1 MRTLLALACAAAL
14 TASLSGCIIV
24 AGPPGSD
31 YTVHTPFSG
40 KTVEGDGVATRD
52 VRSVAALTGLNVGGS
67 MIVEVRV
74 GAAPSLV
81 VEGDSNLVR
90 LVQTETRGSTLHIGT
105 EGRLRSTTPLKVIY
119 TTPRLTELRTGGS
132 GQVTVRDLRGD
143 PLEVRQGG
151 SGVTRLYGDV
161 AELEASVAGSGRI
174 EATELRAGS
183 ARMGVSGSGRL
194 SVGQVRGE
202 YARASV
208 SGSGRVEA
216 SGAVQRVDVRVSGSG
231 SVDLV
236 NLSSEQGEL
245 SSSGSGGISAT
256 VRQSVVAQASG
267 SGPIRVYG
275 QPAQRTVSGR
285 GVQVM

>member
-1 MRTLLALACAAAL
+1 MRTLLALACAA
-14 TASLSGCIIV
+14 TLSGCIIV

-40 KTVEGDGVATRD
+40 KTVEGDGVAARD
-52 VRSVAALTGLNVGGS
+52 VRSVAALTGLNVGGA
-67 MIVEVRV
+67 MVVEVRV

-105 EGRLRSTTPLKVIY
+105 DARMRSTMPLKVIY
-119 TTPRLTELRTGGS
+119 TTPRLTELRAGGS

-143 PLEVRQGG
+143 ALEVRQGG

-161 AELEASVAGSGRI
+161 ADLEASVAGSGRI
-174 EATELRAGS
+174 EANELRAGS
-183 ARMGVSGSGRL
+183 AHMGVSGSGRL
-194 SVGQVRGE
+194 SVGEVRGD

-216 SGAVQRVDVRVSGSG
+216 AGAVQRVNVSVSGSG
-231 SVDLV
+231 NVDLV
-236 NLSSEQGEL
+236 NLTSERGEL

-256 VRQSVVAQASG
+256 VRQSVVAQTSG

-275 QPAQRTVSGR
+275 QPAQRTISGR

>member
-1 MRTLLALACAAAL
+1 MRIPFALACAAAL
-14 TASLSGCIIV
+14 AASLSGCIIV

-31 YTVHTPFSG
+31 YAVHTPFSD
-40 KTVEGDGVATRD
+40 KTVDGDGVAARD
-52 VRSVAALTGLNVGGS
+52 VRSVAALTGLSVGGS

-90 LVQTETRGSTLHIGT
+90 LVQTEARGATLHIGS

-119 TTPRLTELRTGGS
+119 TTPHLTELRSGGS
-132 GQVTVRDLRGD
+132 GHVTVRDLKGE

-161 AELEASVAGSGRI
+161 AELEAQVSGSGKI
-174 EATELRAGS
+174 DAAELLAGS
-183 ARMGVSGSGRL
+183 ARLGVSGSGRL
-194 SVGQVRGE
+194 GVGQVRGE

-208 SGSGRVEA
+208 SGSGRIEA
-216 SGAVQRVDVRVSGSG
+216 SGAVQRLDVRVSGSG
-231 SVDLV
+231 SVDMV

-245 SSSGSGGISAT
+245 SSSGSGGISVT
-256 VRQSVVAQASG
+256 VKQSVVAQANG

-275 QPAQRTVSGR
+275 QPAQRNISGR
-285 GVQVM
+285 GVQVL

>member
-1 MRTLLALACAAAL
+1 MRTLLALACAATL
-14 TASLSGCIIV
+14 TGALSGCIII

-40 KTVEGDGVATRD
+40 KTVDGDGVATRD

-67 MIVEVRV
+67 MVVEVRV

-90 LVQTETRGSTLHIGT
+90 LVQTEARGSTLHIGT
-105 EGRLRSTTPLKVIY
+105 EARLRSTTPLKVIY
-119 TTPRLTELRTGGS
+119 TTPRLTEVRTGGS
-132 GQVTVRDLRGD
+132 GQITVRDLKGD

-151 SGVTRLYGDV
+151 SGVTRLQGDV
-161 AELEASVAGSGRI
+161 AELDASVAGSGRI

-194 SVGQVRGE
+194 NVGQVRGD

-216 SGAVQRVDVRVSGSG
+216 GGAVQRLNVSVSGSG

-245 SSSGSGGISAT
+245 STSGSGGISAT
-256 VRQSVVAQASG
+256 VRQSVVAQATG

-275 QPAQRTVSGR
+275 QPAQRNISGKT
-285 GVQVM
+285 VQVM

>member
-1 MRTLLALACAAAL
+1 MRTSLALACAAAL
-14 TASLSGCIIV
+14 TGALSGCIIV

-31 YTVHTPFSG
+31 YTVHTPFSD
-40 KTVEGDGVATRD
+40 KTVEGDGVMTRD
-52 VRSVAALTGLNVGGS
+52 VRSVAALSGLNVGGS

-90 LVQTETRGSTLHIGT
+90 LVQTEARGSTLHIGT
-105 EGRLRSTTPLKVIY
+105 EGRLRSSTPLKVIY
-119 TTPRLTELRTGGS
+119 TTPRLTELRSGGS
-132 GQVTVRDLRGD
+132 GHVTVRDLKGD

-161 AELEASVAGSGRI
+161 AELDASVSGSGKI
-174 EATELRAGS
+174 DAAELHAGS
-183 ARMGVSGSGRL
+183 ARLGVSGSGRL
-194 SVGQVRGE
+194 SVGEVRGD

-216 SGAVQRVDVRVSGSG
+216 GGAVQRLDVRVSGSG

-236 NLSSEQGEL
+236 NLASEQGEL
-245 SSSGSGGISAT
+245 KSSGSGGISAT

-275 QPAQRTVSGR
+275 QPAQRNISGR
-285 GVQVM
+285 RVQMM